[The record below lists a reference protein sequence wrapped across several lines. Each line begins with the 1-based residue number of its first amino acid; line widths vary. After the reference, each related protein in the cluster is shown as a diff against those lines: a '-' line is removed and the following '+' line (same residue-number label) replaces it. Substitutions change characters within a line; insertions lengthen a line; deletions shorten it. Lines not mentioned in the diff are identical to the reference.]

1 MALSNNNM
9 ATQGLSGRV
18 GMFVFRQRNGKT
30 IVSPRPSISKIVS
43 AAQKGIRNTFKMAT
57 AYAKAI
63 MNNPVLLAFYNS
75 KLKPGLTVFNL
86 ALADYCKAPEI
97 GEIDTSAYNGTIG
110 SSIKVAATDNGKVDT
125 VKLKIALA
133 DGTLVEE
140 GHATPFGDG
149 IHYVFI
155 ASVTNASP
163 PGSVISIE
171 AIDMAGRKTEKSV
184 SL

>member
-30 IVSPRPSISKIVS
+30 IVSPRPSISKMVS
-43 AAQKGIRNTFKMAT
+43 AAQQGIRNIFKMAT
-57 AYAKAI
+57 AYAKAV

-97 GEIDTSAYNGTIG
+97 GTIDTAAYNGTVG
-110 SSIKVAATDNGKVDT
+110 SSIKVAATDNGKVDS
-125 VKLKIALA
+125 VKLKINRA
-133 DGTLVEE
+133 DGSLVEE

-155 ASVTNASP
+155 AGVANDSP
-163 PGSVISIE
+163 PGSVISDE
-171 AIDMAGRKTEKSV
+171 ATDMAGRTSVKSV